1 METIKE
7 VVNTQEEIAP
17 AQTEEEVVNDSPEA
31 AAETESTAATV
42 EKTTS
47 NTETTNEEP
56 PKTTKK
62 QEFSGNLLYEESLGF
77 VPGNHGGSHD
87 PRYVFCKFR
96 KDYKDFDYTN
106 EDILKYLEEIDL
118 LNYLRLLQI
127 SKPNKSIDIM
137 FRTEDAADFFVNQH
151 IEVRGKPLPFVRKA
165 KRILKVIVK
174 GVHPEMPND
183 LMLSELYEYTRN
195 CTRKLRKEIKS

>member
-17 AQTEEEVVNDSPEA
+17 AETEEEVVNDSPEA

-62 QEFSGNLLYEESLGF
+62 QEFNGNLLYEESLGF
-77 VPGNHGGSHD
+77 VPGNHGESHD

-96 KDYKDFDYTN
+96 KYYKDFDYTN
-106 EDILKYLEEIDL
+106 EDILEYLVEINL

-127 SKPNKSIDIM
+127 SKPN
-137 FRTEDAADFFVNQH
+137 
-151 IEVRGKPLPFVRKA
+151 
-165 KRILKVIVK
+165 
-174 GVHPEMPND
+174 
-183 LMLSELYEYTRN
+183 LSEELPPQMELETPEQGTSVGESDANSEHSEDSWKIVTDGPMLEVSLTSKRV
-195 CTRKLRKEIKS
+195 RELE